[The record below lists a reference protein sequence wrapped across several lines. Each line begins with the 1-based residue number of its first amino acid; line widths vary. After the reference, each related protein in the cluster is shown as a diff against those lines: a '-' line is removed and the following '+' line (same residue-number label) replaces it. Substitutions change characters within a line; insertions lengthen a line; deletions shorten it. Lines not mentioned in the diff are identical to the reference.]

1 MPQPTHALEVDM
13 LGLGDADCILVTEW
27 TPTCPCRVLID
38 GGSGVDAS
46 AVKNFLLSKN
56 ALGFYS
62 IVCTH
67 PHNDHA
73 AGLAKIVQD
82 KTFKFST
89 CWMHDIRKH
98 VNPITL
104 RREMAG
110 SSAHATWVRQ
120 VVENTE
126 ELARAF
132 ASRGVVPREPFAGNV
147 ISNFPN
153 LEVLGPDEPF
163 YRETIEEFL
172 EVKVPVLPTF
182 SSYTRTASAQLLGLP
197 SPPQPSIYLSA
208 LARSRVKENPK
219 TQPFNNTSAVVGGLF
234 DGHRLLFTGDAGA
247 EALDRVPS
255 IWRNLAW
262 MQVPHHGSD
271 GNLSKANIGRFCP
284 RYAFISAKG
293 DTNHPSRAIANGL
306 IGVGTKVA
314 STHKNNNMLFYI
326 GPVTP
331 PPGYGPLTL
340 LKGTAARSAGFGR
353 L

>member
-1 MPQPTHALEVDM
+1 MAKCLNAQ
-13 LGLGDADCILVTEW
+13 
-27 TPTCPCRVLID
+27 VL
-38 GGSGVDAS
+38 
-46 AVKNFLLSKN
+46 
-56 ALGFYS
+56 YS

-73 AGLAKIVQD
+73 AGLVKIVND
-82 KTFKFST
+82 KSILFST
-89 CWMHDIRKH
+89 AWMHDIRKH

-110 SSAHATWVRQ
+110 SSAHATWVKQ

-132 ASRGVVPREPFAGNV
+132 ANRGIVPQEPFAGRV

-172 EVKVPVLPTF
+172 EVPVLPTF

-197 SPPQPSIYLSA
+197 SPPPPSIYLSA
-208 LARSRVKENPK
+208 LARSSVLENPK
-219 TQPFNNTSAVVGGLF
+219 TQPFNNTSAIIGGLF
-234 DGHRLLFTGDAGA
+234 DGNRLLFTGDAGA
-247 EALDRVPS
+247 EALDRVPP

-284 RYAFISAKG
+284 KIAFISAKG
-293 DTNHPSRAIANGL
+293 DTNHPSRAIVNGL
-306 IGVGTKVA
+306 IGVGTRVA
-314 STHKNNNMLFYI
+314 STHKNKNMLFYI

-331 PPGYGPLTL
+331 PPGYGPLIQF
-340 LKGTAARSAGFGR
+340 KGTAARSAGFGM